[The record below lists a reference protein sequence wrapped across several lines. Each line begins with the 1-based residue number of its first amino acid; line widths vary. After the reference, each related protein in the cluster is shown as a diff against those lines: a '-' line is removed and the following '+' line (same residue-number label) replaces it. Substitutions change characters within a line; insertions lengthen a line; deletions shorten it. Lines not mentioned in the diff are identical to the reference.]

1 MDTNKILALLAVA
14 GVGYMIYRQMN
25 NGNSNNNERRF
36 RLPDGRVL
44 RESELIAAGYVRTP
58 AGWVDGNTYQQMQN
72 RLRNGESWSSIINTV
87 ASSLNTLQNLDWS
100 GLTNGNALDVN
111 QSFST
116 WPTDGNF
123 SPGDFGL
130 DDWGNVAGIKY
141 NTNYH
146 EFLY

>member
-25 NGNSNNNERRF
+25 NGNSNNNNERRF

-87 ASSLNTLQNLDWS
+87 ASSLNTLQNLDWWA
-100 GLTNGNALDVN
+100 LTDSQGNRIDIN
-111 QSFST
+111 EPFST
-116 WPTDGNF
+116 TPT
-123 SPGDFGL
+123 DFGL
-130 DDWGNVAGIKY
+130 DDWGNVAGVKY